1 MEKNNI
7 LEKNKYELKLTNF
20 EGPLDLLIYLI
31 DKNKMSIYDISIDD
45 ITDQYLQFLN
55 SQEGL
60 DLEIASEFI
69 VMATNLLVI
78 KSKKL
83 LPKESEKSEEN
94 NIQDDMTEEELV
106 RKLVEYKKYKEM
118 AERFREKIKIFSKRY
133 YKNSEK
139 IDYKNQDYEFNFSI
153 DDLINTYNKILEKTK
168 NKMNENVQN
177 IKKIAVIDNYS
188 VSQKVIEIYKE
199 LIGKKKFSFK
209 ERYSLDR
216 QSKEE
221 VIAAF
226 SGMLELEKIEK
237 ISASQRN
244 IFDDITISRKDDTL
258 YTDDEADNV
267 LNKVLNLK
275 GDLDD
280 WFE

>member
-280 WFE
+280 

>member
-7 LEKNKYELKLTNF
+7 FEKNKYELKLTNF

-31 DKNKMSIYDISIDD
+31 DKNKMNIYDISIDD
-45 ITDQYLQFLN
+45 ITRQYLQFLN
-55 SQEGL
+55 SQKEL

-83 LPKESEKSEEN
+83 LPKEKEKIEDEG
-94 NIQDDMTEEELV
+94 IQDDLTEEELV

-133 YKNSEK
+133 YKNQEK
-139 IDYKNQDYEFNFSI
+139 IDYKNQYDEFNFSI
-153 DDLINTYNKILEKTK
+153 DDIVNTYRKILEKTK
-168 NKMNENVQN
+168 NKMTDNVEN

-188 VSQKVIEIYKE
+188 VSQKVVEIYKE
-199 LIGKKKFSFK
+199 LINKKKFSFK
-209 ERYSLDR
+209 EKYSLSR

-237 ISASQRN
+237 ISASQKS
-244 IFDDITISRKDDTL
+244 IFEDITISRKDDTL
-258 YTDDEADNV
+258 YTNDEADNV
-267 LNKVLNLK
+267 LNKVLDLK

-280 WFE
+280 

>member
-7 LEKNKYELKLTNF
+7 FEKNKYELKLTNF

-31 DKNKMSIYDISIDD
+31 DKNKMNIYDISIDD
-45 ITDQYLQFLN
+45 ITRQYLQFLN
-55 SQEGL
+55 SQKEL

-83 LPKESEKSEEN
+83 LPKEKEKIEDEG
-94 NIQDDMTEEELV
+94 IQDDLTEEELV

-133 YKNSEK
+133 YKNQEK
-139 IDYKNQDYEFNFSI
+139 IDYKNQYDEFNFSI
-153 DDLINTYNKILEKTK
+153 DDIVNTYRKILEKTK
-168 NKMNENVQN
+168 NKMTENVEN

-188 VSQKVIEIYKE
+188 VSQKVVEIYKE
-199 LIGKKKFSFK
+199 LINKKKFSFK
-209 ERYSLDR
+209 EKYSLSR

-237 ISASQRN
+237 ISASQKS
-244 IFDDITISRKDDTL
+244 IFEDITISRKDDTL
-258 YTDDEADNV
+258 YTNDEADNV
-267 LNKVLNLK
+267 LNKVLDLK

-280 WFE
+280 

>member
-55 SQEGL
+55 SQEEL

-168 NKMNENVQN
+168 NKMTENVQN

-188 VSQKVIEIYKE
+188 VSQKVVEIYKE
-199 LIGKKKFSFK
+199 LISKKKFSFK
-209 ERYSLDR
+209 EKYSLSR

-237 ISASQRN
+237 ISASQKN
-244 IFDDITISRKDDTL
+244 IFEDITICRKDDTL

-280 WFE
+280 

>member
-118 AERFREKIKIFSKRY
+118 AE
-133 YKNSEK
+133 
-139 IDYKNQDYEFNFSI
+139 NQNFFK
-153 DDLINTYNKILEKTK
+153 KIL
-168 NKMNENVQN
+168 
-177 IKKIAVIDNYS
+177 
-188 VSQKVIEIYKE
+188 
-199 LIGKKKFSFK
+199 
-209 ERYSLDR
+209 
-216 QSKEE
+216 
-221 VIAAF
+221 
-226 SGMLELEKIEK
+226 
-237 ISASQRN
+237 
-244 IFDDITISRKDDTL
+244 
-258 YTDDEADNV
+258 
-267 LNKVLNLK
+267 
-275 GDLDD
+275 
-280 WFE
+280 

>member
-7 LEKNKYELKLTNF
+7 FEKNKYELKLTNF

-31 DKNKMSIYDISIDD
+31 DKNKMNIYDISIDD
-45 ITDQYLQFLN
+45 ITRQYLQFLN
-55 SQEGL
+55 SQKEL

-83 LPKESEKSEEN
+83 LPKEKEKIEDEG
-94 NIQDDMTEEELV
+94 IQDDLTEEELV

-133 YKNSEK
+133 YKNQEK
-139 IDYKNQDYEFNFSI
+139 IDYKNQYDEFNFSR
-153 DDLINTYNKILEKTK
+153 DDIVNTYRKILEKTK
-168 NKMNENVQN
+168 NKMTENVEN

-188 VSQKVIEIYKE
+188 VSQKVVEIYKE
-199 LIGKKKFSFK
+199 LINKKKFSFK
-209 ERYSLDR
+209 EKYSLSR

-237 ISASQRN
+237 ISASQKS
-244 IFDDITISRKDDTL
+244 IFEDITISRKDDTL
-258 YTDDEADNV
+258 YTNDEADNV
-267 LNKVLNLK
+267 LNKVLDLK

-280 WFE
+280 